1 MLIIFSSEYVTT
13 TEAIISTWQGETNI
27 ADWIAVGGNSPT
39 STETRDY
46 ISMFDKDI
54 STFLGGTL
62 SHQNRVVVTFKELV
76 MFYDLRII
84 TSREKNL
91 FGNSY
96 KSMCIVLD
104 DDNVG
109 KICTSADYDVD
120 VGQEIIL
127 GPTNPIIAMKVELLI
142 QNDVVAQ
149 IADLKIHYTGT

>member
-1 MLIIFSSEYVTT
+1 
-13 TEAIISTWQGETNI
+13 
-27 ADWIAVGGNSPT
+27 
-39 STETRDY
+39 
-46 ISMFDKDI
+46 MFDKDI
-54 STFLGGTL
+54 STFWSGTL

-96 KSMCIVLD
+96 ISMCIVLD